1 MSARPKTKKQRIAQ
15 ADRLRPILEA
25 AYPDMTLSLDFTNE
39 LELVVATILS
49 AQCTDERVNQVT
61 KSLFPKYPDAE
72 AYAEADL
79 EELQEDIR
87 STGFFRNKAKS
98 LQGMARMVV
107 GDFGGELPR
116 TMEELVKLPG
126 VARKT
131 ANVVLSNAF
140 GVNEGVVV
148 DTHVK
153 RVSHRLGLT
162 DETDPVKVERDLM
175 EVLPRE
181 EWREY
186 PWRLILHGRRV
197 CKSRKPSCFDCPLAD
212 LCPSAEA

>member
-1 MSARPKTKKQRIAQ
+1 
-15 ADRLRPILEA
+15 
-25 AYPDMTLSLDFTNE
+25 MTLSLDFTNE

-72 AYAEADL
+72 AYAKADP

-107 GDFGGELPR
+107 EDFGGALPR

-162 DETDPVKVERDLM
+162 DETDPIKVERDLM
-175 EVLPRE
+175 AVLPRE

-197 CKSRKPSCFDCPLAD
+197 CKSRKPVCSDCPVAE